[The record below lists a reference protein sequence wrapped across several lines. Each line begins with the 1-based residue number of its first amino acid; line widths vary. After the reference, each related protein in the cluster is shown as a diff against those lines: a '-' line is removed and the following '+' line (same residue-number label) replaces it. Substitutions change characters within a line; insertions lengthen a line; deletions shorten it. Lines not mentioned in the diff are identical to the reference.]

1 MEWLVP
7 LSAFWLVTALFLG
20 GSPAEIE
27 GGGGVRQLLGL
38 LATLGIYLAVWFG
51 VRTGLGAAFPVGLA
65 VPLATVIAA
74 ALIPLLCRLAY
85 RVVGLK
91 VVGPT
96 FAGARGAH

>member
-7 LSAFWLVTALFLG
+7 LSAFWLIAALFLG

-27 GGGGVRQLLGL
+27 GGGGFRQVLGL
-38 LATLGIYLAVWFG
+38 LASLVIYLAVWFG
-51 VRTGLGAAFPVGLA
+51 VRTGLGAALPVGLA
-65 VPLATVIAA
+65 VPVATVIAA
-74 ALIPLLCRLAY
+74 ALIPLWCRLAY

-96 FAGARGAH
+96 FVGARGAH